1 MLKGYRVQLLKK
13 DNRNGSIEKFV
24 FEKESHF
31 SNCKECYLDA
41 SEVLLDGLSHVTT
54 THWTTFGGVLLGDY
68 ALEKERVPKIKEL
81 VHTSEYYT
89 YIVTIVCKN

>member
-31 SNCKECYLDA
+31 ANCKECYLDA
-41 SEVLLDGLSHVTT
+41 AYVILDGISCNESTD
-54 THWTTFGGVLLGDY
+54 WTKVCGVLLGDY
-68 ALEKERVPKIKEL
+68 AQERERLPKMKNL
-81 VHTSEYYT
+81 THTSEYFT
-89 YIVTIVCKN
+89 YLVMISCGE